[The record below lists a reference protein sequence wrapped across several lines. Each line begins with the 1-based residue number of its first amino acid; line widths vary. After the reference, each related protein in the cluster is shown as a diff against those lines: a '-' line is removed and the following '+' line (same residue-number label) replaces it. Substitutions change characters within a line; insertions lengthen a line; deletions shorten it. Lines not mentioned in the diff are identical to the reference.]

1 MLRRA
6 EPLPDRPTVAA
17 ITLASSV
24 PRALLGAARPGR
36 SRGRYRAGA
45 ALWTVFSATLLAAV
59 VRGEALPMAEPTP
72 VAELGPPQSRGAA
85 MQSTADGVTLRVHP
99 SRRSA
104 EVLARWRLRA
114 APGLLQLMV
123 PSSLRPVTFSI
134 SGRAADA
141 EPALSAREQAPVSE
155 ADDELARAGVAVADV
170 VPLEEN
176 LPPAPQVRIDPQS
189 AAIYTL
195 SGPPATDPAQLSPSA
210 RAAHYITVEIPQSG
224 EVVLQARA
232 TLSSGFDRKHWR
244 RTHFEQAHA
253 LQKRKD
259 PFVYQFAVRGPAG
272 IVAIEAAAGTAAQVR
287 VLDGVIHASAAARR
301 PKGVGLTLGVGP
313 AIAAPPPQNAPGMP
327 ASGLLVQGLLRAALD
342 ILLPHRDALAL
353 SVEAG
358 SDLQAGH
365 HVGAAL
371 MYELYTPAWA
381 YLPIGGH
388 LDVGATCDLW
398 QSRGVGLGLSGAESL
413 RCGGRLGLTANVGFI
428 GIAPSVDIFPPLH
441 ELTAGSAETRWT
453 AQYRVA
459 ILVTVGL

>member
-1 MLRRA
+1 M
-6 EPLPDRPTVAA
+6 
-17 ITLASSV
+17 
-24 PRALLGAARPGR
+24 ALLAR
-36 SRGRYRAGA
+36 
-45 ALWTVFSATLLAAV
+45 V
-59 VRGEALPMAEPTP
+59 VRADELPVAEPTP
-72 VAELGPPQSRGAA
+72 VAELGPPQSRDAA
-85 MQSTADGVTLRVHP
+85 AQLTADGVTIRVHP

-104 EVLARWRLRA
+104 EVIARWRLRA

-134 SGRAADA
+134 SGRAADS
-141 EPALSAREQAPVSE
+141 EPAVNAGAQAPSS
-155 ADDELARAGVAVADV
+155 DPGDELVRTGVAVADV

-176 LPPAPQVRIDPQS
+176 LPPVPQLRIDPQS
-189 AAIYTL
+189 AAVYTL
-195 SGPPATDPAQLSPSA
+195 SGPPAAEAGPLSPPA
-210 RAAHYITVEIPQSG
+210 RAAHYITVEIPPGG
-224 EVVLQARA
+224 EVTLQASA

-272 IVAIEAAAGTAAQVR
+272 PVAISAAADTAAQVR
-287 VLDGVIHASAAARR
+287 VLDGVIHASAATRR
-301 PKGVGLTLGVGP
+301 PPRVGLTVGLGP
-313 AIAAPPPQNAPGMP
+313 AIAAPPPLDAQGLP
-327 ASGLLVQGLLRAALD
+327 ASGLLVSGLLRAALD

-358 SDLQAGH
+358 SDLQVAH

-371 MYELYTPAWA
+371 VYQLYTPAWA

-388 LDVGATCDLW
+388 LDVGASCDFW
-398 QSRGVGLGLSGAESL
+398 QSRGVGLGFAGAESL
-413 RCGGRLGLTANVGFI
+413 RCGGRLGLTANVGFL
-428 GIAPSVDIFPPLH
+428 GIAPSVDIFPPLQ

>member
-6 EPLPDRPTVAA
+6 EPLPDRPKVAA
-17 ITLASSV
+17 ITLPSSV
-24 PRALLGAARPGR
+24 PRALQGAARPLR
-36 SRGRYRAGA
+36 SRGRYRAVA
-45 ALWTVFSATLLAAV
+45 ALWAFFSAALLAAAG
-59 VRGEALPMAEPTP
+59 RGDELPIAEPTP
-72 VAELGPPQSRGAA
+72 IAELGPPQSRGAA

-104 EVLARWRLRA
+104 EVIARWRLRA

-141 EPALSAREQAPVSE
+141 EPALSARDQNPSSE
-155 ADDELARAGVAVADV
+155 AYDELARAGVAVADV
-170 VPLEEN
+170 VQLEEN
-176 LPPAPQVRIDPQS
+176 LPPAPQVRIDPQNAS
-189 AAIYTL
+189 VYTL
-195 SGPPATDPAQLSPSA
+195 SGSPAADPAQLSPPA

-224 EVVLQARA
+224 EVTLEARA

-272 IVAIEAAAGTAAQVR
+272 PVAITAAADTAAQVR
-287 VLDGVIHASAAARR
+287 VIDGVIHASAATRR
-301 PKGVGLTLGVGP
+301 PPGVGLTVGLGP
-313 AIAAPPPQNAPGMP
+313 AIAPPPQDDP
-327 ASGLLVQGLLRAALD
+327 ASGLLVKGLLRAALD
-342 ILLPHRDALAL
+342 IVLPHRDALAL

-358 SDLQAGH
+358 SDLQDGH

-371 MYELYTPAWA
+371 VYELYTPAWA

-388 LDVGATCDLW
+388 LDVGATCDFW
-398 QSRGVGLGLSGAESL
+398 QSRGVGLGLKGAESL